1 MIFDIHLV
9 VSCNP
14 WDREPGEK
22 EDGYFGAKDG
32 FRALIVERHVLKR
45 SGSVSDE
52 ELPRFSPK
60 VRAHTYFVFT
70 MHATGRHE
78 GTRAKNLPVQGR
90 GTCHK
95 RHDQKVR
102 TVKWVDCGTR
112 VW

>member
-1 MIFDIHLV
+1 MVFDIHLV

-22 EDGYFGAKDG
+22 EDGDFGAKDG

-45 SGSVSDE
+45 SGRVSDE

-78 GTRAKNLPVQGR
+78 DTRAKNLPVQGR

-95 RHDQKVR
+95 RHDQKSKNGEV
-102 TVKWVDCGTR
+102 GGLG
-112 VW
+112 